1 MNDNQI
7 IRNVLITK
15 FSETQ
20 REFNDTIY
28 HLLFDSR
35 KWVEEALLFKLHSE
49 VRRRNIKDWSPDIN
63 QEWDSVISTN
73 YNLNPETLK
82 VLLDIQPIDFWVL
95 YLKMPIYEHSINN
108 LTTFKDFEVFLNKYS
123 NNHFPIAEFS
133 NFQKYSQEIFS
144 KVKAENVVEKLKE
157 KEIKL
162 LLIEKKGDGRM
173 QVNMLNILLYS
184 MLHNRNHREITVLCV
199 FICYLMVYIEVGKD
213 SDKESSKPTTIANW
227 NDNGNWGK
235 IINYYLHL
243 AIKENEY
250 LNINNSL
257 EECLIFLI
265 SEDRIRLYP
274 FEFSVENLQKLKSF
288 KNEDMRHQINQLRR
302 KENSKELISISTSS

>member
-7 IRNVLITK
+7 IRAVLIKK
-15 FSETQ
+15 FKETQ
-20 REFNDTIY
+20 QEFNDIIY
-28 HLLFDSR
+28 RLLFDSR
-35 KWVEEALLFKLHSE
+35 KWVEEALLFKLSSE
-49 VRRRNIKDWSPDIN
+49 VRRRNVKDWSPDVN
-63 QEWDSVISTN
+63 HEWDSVISTN
-73 YNLNPETLK
+73 YNINPETLK

-95 YLKMPIYEHSINN
+95 YLKMPIYEYSINN
-108 LTTFKDFEVFLNKYS
+108 LTTFKDFEGFLNKYS

-162 LLIEKKGDGRM
+162 LLIEKKGEGRM

-184 MLHNRNHREITVLCV
+184 MLHNRNHREITVLCI

-213 SDKESSKPTTIANW
+213 SDKEISKPTTIENW
-227 NDNGNWGK
+227 NHNGNWGK
-235 IINYYLHL
+235 IINYYLLL
-243 AIKENEY
+243 AINENEN

-257 EECLIFLI
+257 EECLKFLI
-265 SEDRIRLYP
+265 SENRIRLYP
-274 FEFSVENLQKLKSF
+274 FEFSVENLQELKSF
-288 KNEDMRHQINQLRR
+288 KNENMRYQINQLRS
-302 KENSKELISISTSS
+302 KENSLELISISASS